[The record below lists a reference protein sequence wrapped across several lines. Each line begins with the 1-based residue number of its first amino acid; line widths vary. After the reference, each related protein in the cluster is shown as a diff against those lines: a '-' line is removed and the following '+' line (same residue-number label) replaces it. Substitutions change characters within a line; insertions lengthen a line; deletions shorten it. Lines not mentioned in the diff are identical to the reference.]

1 VHWNLPLRHNERCA
15 PVTVTFNLV
24 QKLVKISRLGLFYV
38 KKAIQLHWVAFN
50 QPNNHH
56 NNPTT
61 LYTFFALTQSLNS
74 HLIQLILKGLRKFS
88 FFRPVCR
95 SKLSDSRAILT
106 LFPA

>member
-1 VHWNLPLRHNERCA
+1 MQLGCPGTCRCGTMERCA

-56 NNPTT
+56 NNPK
-61 LYTFFALTQSLNS
+61 
-74 HLIQLILKGLRKFS
+74 III
-88 FFRPVCR
+88 RPGRNNANATHVMC
-95 SKLSDSRAILT
+95 
-106 LFPA
+106 